1 MNDIQSARKYRL
13 YSFCGRY
20 TNAFYSDTSVKAL
33 KQTYPNGYK
42 RKKHFE
48 YQENQVILFKDKN
61 KKIKEPLKLKI
72 DGEEI
77 M

>member
-1 MNDIQSARKYRL
+1 MIYKVLGNIVCILFADDA
-13 YSFCGRY
+13 
-20 TNAFYSDTSVKAL
+20 NAFYSDTNVKAL

-61 KKIKEPLKLKI
+61 EKIKEPLKLKI